1 MGCGIGW
8 TGFRECWQ
16 PCQGCV
22 LVTRLAR
29 SLRFVWDTNLSRCS
43 KQIRSLETFS
53 FFDIIFFRFSTE
65 FSLSTV
71 TEKLPPVVVVT
82 FSVIGLVAT
91 VVAELPD
98 VPAEPHPIAGPDE
111 VDGVDEDGPPSRESP
126 PPPSPDLSIVL
137 RGYYVL
143 TRTLRHT
150 FQPQRLLGFRVKLP
164 PSLSKSC
171 ELSLIFLSQTGRAQ
185 IRLYSITA
193 ALVDSCIHTP
203 RLERLP

>member
-1 MGCGIGW
+1 MWDWLDGIPGMLA
-8 TGFRECWQ
+8 TLLAGR
-16 PCQGCV
+16 QGCV
-22 LVTRLAR
+22 GDPAR
-29 SLRFVWDTNLSRCS
+29 SLSLRFVWDTNLSRCS

-91 VVAELPD
+91 VVVELPD

-137 RGYYVL
+137 RGT
-143 TRTLRHT
+143 TRSHAHYDTL
-150 FQPQRLLGFRVKLP
+150 FSPSDCLDFASNFRLLCRKAASFR
-164 PSLSKSC
+164 
-171 ELSLIFLSQTGRAQ
+171 
-185 IRLYSITA
+185 
-193 ALVDSCIHTP
+193 
-203 RLERLP
+203 